1 MGGVAIQLL
10 RVLHLCE
17 TSAECVV
24 SKAFLDL
31 KKFKSVADIVMN
43 ERYWELHYAVCKG
56 LYPAYLLLRCAD
68 QKLGGMDHVKY
79 LMMQITRLLPKTI
92 DDIVEK
98 WENLGEDNLKLIM
111 CAKSDLEFD
120 TPKMMGGSK
129 TEGLDDGENILF
141 AFDIWLNHI
150 LTLLFLCFRI
160 FEFR

>member
-1 MGGVAIQLL
+1 M
-10 RVLHLCE
+10 
-17 TSAECVV
+17 
-24 SKAFLDL
+24 
-31 KKFKSVADIVMN
+31 
-43 ERYWELHYAVCKG
+43 
-56 LYPAYLLLRCAD
+56 
-68 QKLGGMDHVKY
+68 
-79 LMMQITRLLPKTI
+79 MMQITRLLPKTI
-92 DDIVEK
+92 DDIVKK